1 MLFGI
6 YLSAYHVKL
15 DHRVPR
21 MNKKLL
27 APHNL
32 PLYGMGFLLFM
43 VVLFPSYSEEV
54 GEVSYL
60 QQGATLV
67 RNTKSMQLDFSSP
80 IENYD
85 LVKTDSSGLVEIHLY
100 EETGIQ
106 GSLLVKPSSSF
117 YLDLSLLSEGG
128 KARIELLSGSVAPKA
143 IKLMGK
149 SSLEVRA
156 GNVSMGVRGTTFEVV
171 TAPDGSILIACEE
184 GQVRCEAE
192 DGTILFAEPGSA
204 VESTPEQGFRNIP
217 IMFQDLETFRRNW
230 HAERIEAFRSNPHRA
245 LGNFARRY
253 LEWKEKF
260 DEAYKTLMVRY
271 EILDKW
277 FREDRAGRIGAM
289 AEILREKRLIIRPLL
304 NLRKN
309 SFLFEKVYYRLLEL
323 REYYKQGMI
332 RGDLGNGMTAEQF
345 FRRFDNEA
353 VDLEEKMNVFRHTLK
368 LFAKR
373 NDGVSIIDTMEN

>member
-1 MLFGI
+1 MYFGI
-6 YLSAYHVKL
+6 YLSVYHVKL
-15 DHRVPR
+15 DHRVPK
-21 MNKKLL
+21 MKKIYIVACLL
-27 APHNL
+27 C
-32 PLYGMGFLLFM
+32 MIVLLSGY
-43 VVLFPSYSEEV
+43 PEEV

-67 RNTKSMQLDFSSP
+67 RNTKPMQIDFSTP

-85 LVKTDSSGLVEIHLY
+85 LVKTNSSGLVEIHFY

-106 GSLLVKPSSSF
+106 GSLLVKPSSSL
-117 YLDLSLLSEGG
+117 YIDLSLLSEGG
-128 KARIELLSGSVAPKA
+128 KARIELLSGSVTQKA
-143 IKLMGK
+143 IKLTGK
-149 SSLEVRA
+149 SSFEVRA
-156 GNVSMGVRGTTFEVV
+156 GNVSMGVRGTTFEVA

-192 DGTILFAEPGSA
+192 DGTTLFAEPGSA
-204 VESTPEQGFRNIP
+204 VEHTPERGFRNIP

-245 LGNFARRY
+245 LRNFANRY
-253 LEWKEKF
+253 LEMKGKF
-260 DEAYKTLMVRY
+260 DEAYKTLMARY

-277 FREDRAGRIGAM
+277 FREDRAGRIGALS
-289 AEILREKRLIIRPLL
+289 EVLREKRLIIGPLL
-304 NLRKN
+304 NLRKS
-309 SFLFEKVYYRLLEL
+309 SFLFEKVYYRLVEL

-332 RGDLGNGMTAEQF
+332 RGDLGNGMTVEQF

-373 NDGVSIIDTMEN
+373 NDGVSILDTMEN

>member
-1 MLFGI
+1 M
-6 YLSAYHVKL
+6 
-15 DHRVPR
+15 
-21 MNKKLL
+21 KKV
-27 APHNL
+27 
-32 PLYGMGFLLFM
+32 YSVGCLLFM
-43 VVLFPSYSEEV
+43 IVLFSGYPEEV

-67 RNTKSMQLDFSSP
+67 RNTKPMRIDFSTP

-85 LVKTDSSGLVEIHLY
+85 LVKTNSSGLVEIHFY

-106 GSLLVKPSSSF
+106 GSLLVKPSSSL
-117 YLDLSLLSEGG
+117 YIDLSLLSEGG
-128 KARIELLSGSVAPKA
+128 KARIELLSGSVTQKA
-143 IKLMGK
+143 IKLTGK
-149 SSLEVRA
+149 SSFEVRA
-156 GNVSMGVRGTTFEVV
+156 GNVSMGVRGTTFEVA

-192 DGTILFAEPGSA
+192 DGTTLFAEPGSA
-204 VESTPEQGFRNIP
+204 VESTPERGFRNIP
-217 IMFQDLETFRRNW
+217 IMIQDLETFRRNW

-245 LGNFARRY
+245 LRNFANRY
-253 LEWKEKF
+253 LEMKGKF
-260 DEAYKTLMVRY
+260 DEAYKTLMARY

-277 FREDRAGRIGAM
+277 FREDRAGRTGALS
-289 AEILREKRLIIRPLL
+289 EVLREKRLIIGPLFQ
-304 NLRKN
+304 LRKS

-373 NDGVSIIDTMEN
+373 NDGVSILDTIEN

>member
-1 MLFGI
+1 
-6 YLSAYHVKL
+6 
-15 DHRVPR
+15 
-21 MNKKLL
+21 MNKKSL
-27 APHNL
+27 AAHKF
-32 PLYGMGFLLFM
+32 YGTGFLLFV
-43 VVLFPSYSEEV
+43 VVLLSSYSEEV

-67 RNTKSMQLDFSSP
+67 RNTKPMQVDFSSP

-85 LVKTDSSGLVEIHLY
+85 LVKTDSSGLVEIHFY
-100 EETGIQ
+100 EATGIQ
-106 GSLLVKPSSSF
+106 GSLLVKPSSSL
-117 YLDLSLLSEGG
+117 YIDLSLLSEGG
-128 KARIELLSGSVAPKA
+128 KARIELLSGSVTQKA
-143 IKLMGK
+143 IKLTGK
-149 SSLEVRA
+149 SSFEVRA
-156 GNVSMGVRGTTFEVV
+156 GNVSMGVRGTTFEVE

-192 DGTILFAEPGSA
+192 DGTTLFAEPGSA
-204 VESTPEQGFRNIP
+204 VESTPERGFRNIP

-230 HAERIEAFRSNPHRA
+230 HAERIEAFRGNPHRA
-245 LGNFARRY
+245 LRNFANRY
-253 LEWKEKF
+253 LEMKEKF
-260 DEAYKTLMVRY
+260 DEAYKALLARY

-289 AEILREKRLIIRPLL
+289 SEVLREKRLIVGPLL
-304 NLRKN
+304 HLRKS
-309 SFLFEKVYYRLLEL
+309 SFLFEKVYYRLVEL

-373 NDGVSIIDTMEN
+373 NDGVSIIDTMEK